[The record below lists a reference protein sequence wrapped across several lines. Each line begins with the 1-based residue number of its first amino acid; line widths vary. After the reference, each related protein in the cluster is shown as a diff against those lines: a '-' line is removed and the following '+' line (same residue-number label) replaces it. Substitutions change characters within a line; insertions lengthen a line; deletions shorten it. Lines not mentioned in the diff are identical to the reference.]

1 MKPRVNV
8 TLRFAFVALS
18 VLGGAILFGLLAMW
32 ATHALFVA
40 ANGPPAGPNAGLF
53 MLLTLACL
61 IAGPIGGSLAL
72 IAALLILYALN
83 ARAQHARAERD
94 RQAA

>member
-1 MKPRVNV
+1 MEPRVNV

-18 VLGGAILFGLLAMW
+18 VLGGAIMFALLAMW

-40 ANGPPAGPNAGLF
+40 ANGPLSGPNAGLF
-53 MLLTLACL
+53 VLLALACL
-61 IAGPIGGSLAL
+61 VAGPIGGSLGL
-72 IAALLILYALN
+72 IASLVVLYRRN
-83 ARAQHARAERD
+83 ARAERD